1 MINSTALEYGAIG
14 LFVLLM
20 ASLAAELFRSFVAL
34 LDRAPQPAPLRST
47 TTILLLLIAFW
58 LLAQWV
64 QA

>member
-1 MINSTALEYGAIG
+1 MISSTALGYGAIA

-20 ASLAAELFRSFVAL
+20 ASLATELFRSYAAL

-47 TTILLLLIAFW
+47 TTILLLLIALW
-58 LLAQWV
+58 LFAQWV